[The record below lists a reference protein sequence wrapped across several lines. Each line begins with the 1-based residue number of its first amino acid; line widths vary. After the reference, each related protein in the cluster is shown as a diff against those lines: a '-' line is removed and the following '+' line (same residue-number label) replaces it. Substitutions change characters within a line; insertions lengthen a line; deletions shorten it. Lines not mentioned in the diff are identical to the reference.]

1 MISVHPH
8 LTDVDI
14 QESKYTLPGYRLW
27 FSKGVDIRKKSP
39 LAQPLLKLVFT
50 AAAIE
55 QLHHERFHHPHPRVQ
70 RKMEALYLKS
80 QGYPHWEIAQLLRI
94 TEPTLLRYLRDYQ
107 SGGIDQLKTL
117 TFNRPQS
124 ALKQHQESLEGYFRA
139 HPPKTLAQAAAK
151 IAELTGIVRSREQVR
166 HFLKAMGMSCR
177 RVGVMPAKA
186 DPEAQEEFLKKTR
199 ASVRGR

>member
-1 MISVHPH
+1 MSCGEILHLCISKHC
-8 LTDVDI
+8 
-14 QESKYTLPGYRLW
+14 YTLTGYRLW
-27 FSKGVDIRKKSP
+27 FSEGVNIRKKSP

-70 RKMEALYLKS
+70 RKMEALYLKR
-80 QGYPHWEIAQLLRI
+80 QGYPHWEIAQLLRV
-94 TEPTLLRYLRDYQ
+94 TEPTLLRYFRDYQ
-107 SGGIDQLKTL
+107 SGGIDQLKAL

-124 ALKQHQESLEGYFRA
+124 ALKQHQESLEAYFRA

-151 IAELTGIVRSREQVR
+151 LTELTGIVRSREQVR

-186 DPEAQEEFLKKTR
+186 DPDAQEDFLKKTR
-199 ASVRGR
+199 APIRGS